1 MVDLVL
7 LGWQCAHTI
16 CGQYRPVQVIKF
28 ELRKYQVTNERC
40 VCVSGILYVYVTF
53 SISSNSIDGQL
64 SDTEKVESCYA
75 FAVSHMRLLVNMYKL
90 SKLF

>member
-1 MVDLVL
+1 MNEICIVL
-7 LGWQCAHTI
+7 LNWTSTVAKKFILKLPVGNGVTI
-16 CGQYRPVQVIKF
+16 NFNCTVGP
-28 ELRKYQVTNERC
+28 
-40 VCVSGILYVYVTF
+40 VTF